1 MSHRKPRSWVLEW
14 LSLLMDEFYLASYT
28 ELHCVWGL
36 RDLRSLLTA
45 GTWTVGGLLSNR
57 DLKRLM
63 DLFEGLGP

>member
-1 MSHRKPRSWVLEW
+1 MSHRKPRSWALEW
-14 LSLLMDEFYLASYT
+14 LSLLMDEFYLANYT
-28 ELHCVWGL
+28 ELSRVWGL

-45 GTWTVGGLLSNR
+45 STWTVGGLLSNR